1 MIPAVSNDPWLVA
14 CGAITLVVGEG
25 ERLIGVTMVVPSCS
39 ELEIPVV
46 AGGETVTT
54 EVLEMEGRIPVLVG
68 SAVLMVCGGSVAIVG
83 E

>member
-1 MIPAVSNDPWLVA
+1 
-14 CGAITLVVGEG
+14 
-25 ERLIGVTMVVPSCS
+25 MVVPSCS